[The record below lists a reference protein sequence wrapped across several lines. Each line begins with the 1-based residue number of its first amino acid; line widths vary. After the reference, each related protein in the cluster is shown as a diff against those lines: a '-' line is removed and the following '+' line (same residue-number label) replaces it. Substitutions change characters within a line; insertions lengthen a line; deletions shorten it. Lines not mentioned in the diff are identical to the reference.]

1 MRSIP
6 VDGGLKIDSLL
17 EGKNITKYFGGL
29 AALKD
34 VDFTI
39 EKNEILGVIGPNG
52 AGKTTAI
59 NCISG
64 VYKPDAGML
73 KFKSRDIIRLK
84 QDEICKLGITRTFQ
98 IVRPFLNLTSIE
110 NVVVGMLY
118 GRDKSISLADA
129 RTGAMR
135 YLEFVGLQKEKDV
148 PAKNL
153 TLQKRK
159 MLELARALATDPTI
173 ILVDEVI
180 AGLNPSET
188 LQTMQLI
195 KKIRDD
201 FGISLFWVEHVMRA
215 IMGVADRV
223 MVLHHGKKIAE
234 GKPADVVNDPEV
246 IDAYLGKKYI

>member
-1 MRSIP
+1 MDP
-6 VDGGLKIDSLL
+6 LL
-17 EGKNITKYFGGL
+17 EGKQITKYFGGL

-34 VDFTI
+34 VNFTI

-59 NCISG
+59 NCITG

-73 KFKSRDIIRLK
+73 RFKGRDITRLK

-118 GRDKSISLADA
+118 GRGKSISLVDA
-129 RTGAMR
+129 RREAMR
-135 YLEFVGLQKEKDV
+135 YLEFVGLQKEKDA

-159 MLELARALATDPTI
+159 ILELARALATDPTI

-188 LQTMQLI
+188 LQAMQLI

-234 GKPADVVNDPEV
+234 GKPADIVNDPKV

>member
-17 EGKNITKYFGGL
+17 EGKKITKYFGGL